1 MGYDL
6 WNIVEPS
13 NLLVPA
19 EGEPQTISPTGSVLP
34 ARLLLAGLGIG
45 LILVGIGV
53 LIGMSISGSS
63 PPPGG
68 TIPDPYLIPLLLPT
82 EVAIASSESCIR

>member
-1 MGYDL
+1 M
-6 WNIVEPS
+6 VEPS
-13 NLLVPA
+13 NLLVTA
-19 EGEPQTISPTGSVLP
+19 EGEPQTIFPTDHVLP
-34 ARLLLAGLGIG
+34 TRLLLVGLGMG

-53 LIGMSISGSS
+53 LIGMSISGSG

-68 TIPDPYLIPLLLPT
+68 AIPDPYLIPLLLPT